1 MELAHRIAGLSTLNV
16 LPAARV
22 PNAARQDCTA
32 WVTAC
37 RRLHLRTRLRAVR
50 PARARGRMADA
61 RERRLRGLGLRFQ
74 AAAAD
79 AAAALMGALEQRAAP
94 QRDAAAPEVRT
105 VPPERD
111 GAAAPA
117 GVARAG

>member
-37 RRLHLRTRLRAVR
+37 RRLHLRTRLRQVGETEGVR
-50 PARARGRMADA
+50 WKGYPCK
-61 RERRLRGLGLRFQ
+61 ELH
-74 AAAAD
+74 AAAF
-79 AAAALMGALEQRAAP
+79 R
-94 QRDAAAPEVRT
+94 
-105 VPPERD
+105 
-111 GAAAPA
+111 
-117 GVARAG
+117 VAKTP